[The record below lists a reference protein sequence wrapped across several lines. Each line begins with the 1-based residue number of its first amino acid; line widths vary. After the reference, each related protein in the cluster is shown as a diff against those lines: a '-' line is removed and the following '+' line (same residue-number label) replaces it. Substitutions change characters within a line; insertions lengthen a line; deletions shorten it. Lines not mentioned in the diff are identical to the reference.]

1 MQGGGQGSGG
11 GGALVFHPWGLAAWK
26 EADQF
31 AINLLAFGFKAHV
44 ALLFIYVTD
53 NLFPEFV

>member
-1 MQGGGQGSGG
+1 M
-11 GGALVFHPWGLAAWK
+11 VFHPWGLAARK